1 MEEMQ
6 LGDIGKLREA
16 GKDNMCIVDEP
27 CVLEAG
33 RKGLKIGLRGDLEV
47 EPIIQRK

>member
-6 LGDIGKLREA
+6 LGDTGKLKGA
-16 GKDNMCIVDEP
+16 GKDNMCVGDEP

-33 RKGLKIGLRGDLEV
+33 GGELKIGLHGVLEV